1 MKNKAVFLDRDGTIH
16 IDKNCLHEVEKL
28 EYFEDTF
35 SALKRLQNAGYI
47 LIIVS
52 NQDGIRRGFYT
63 EKEMNKVNEKI
74 LNDLRKNDIEI
85 AAIYYSPYQ
94 LSDNHFTF
102 KPNPGMLLQGI
113 KDFDI
118 DANRSFIIGDHMSD
132 YVAGVRA
139 GVKSL
144 IVRTGLYEYPNK
156 PIEMEDYYEEY
167 KPVIY
172 NNLTECV
179 NEILKND

>member
-1 MKNKAVFLDRDGTIH
+1 MTNKAVFLDRDGTIH
-16 IDKNCLHEVEKL
+16 VDKNCLHEVSKL

-35 SALKRLQNAGYI
+35 SALKRLRDAGYI

-63 EKEMNKVNEKI
+63 EKEMNVVNERI
-74 LNDLRKNDIEI
+74 LNDLKEKGIEI

-102 KPNPGMLLQGI
+102 KPNPGMLLNGI
-113 KDFDI
+113 EEFNI
-118 DANRSFIIGDHMSD
+118 DASQSYIIGDHMSD

-144 IVRTGLYEYPNK
+144 IVGTGLYGYPNQ
-156 PIEMEDYYEEY
+156 PIEKENYYEEY
-167 KPVIY
+167 KPKIY
-172 NNLTECV
+172 KNLTECV
-179 NEILKND
+179 DEILEEK